1 MKTIQ
6 QKRKVKLPK
15 SANFAYDPSLD
26 ALEDLNLFA
35 EKNERAKVFLQ
46 KAVLPEKLRILSQ

>member
-26 ALEDLNLFA
+26 ALEDLNLFS
-35 EKNERAKVFLQ
+35 EKNDRAKVFLQ
-46 KAVLPEKLRILSQ
+46 KAILPEKLRILSQ